1 MVNFI
6 LRMLPAMGLKLSL
19 SRVKV
24 VITFLNHCWTLQR
37 KAGMRM
43 LVISLKASYV
53 VMQQSLGGHRLVD
66 MSPLGTRFA
75 RTKGAGLPKVIPALD
90 RKLITGG
97 NTSLAKF
104 WLSLFSV
111 YRILSI
117 PGQLKLSS
125 ITDPSTMSPATLIA
139 WKNFVPIMTG
149 MKMPKLEGWK
159 ETEWSWALDTPLEY
173 LKELRAR
180 PFLISKSSPSAR
192 SGGPD
197 ISGPL
202 STSPAGIL

>member
-1 MVNFI
+1 MPIDRLSAKIRVKAGRPMVNFI
-6 LRMLPAMGLKLSL
+6 LRMLPAMGIVLSL

-24 VITFLNHCWTLQR
+24 VITFLGHCWTLQQ

-43 LVISLKASYV
+43 LVIYLKASYV
-53 VMQQSLGGHRLVD
+53 VMQQSLGGQRLDD

-111 YRILSI
+111 YRILDI
-117 PGQLKLSS
+117 PGKIKLSS
-125 ITDPSTMSPATLIA
+125 ITDPSSMKPAVLTA
-139 WKNFVPIMTG
+139 WKDFVPVFTS
-149 MKMPKLEGWK
+149 MKMPKLPGWDK
-159 ETEWSWALDTPLEY
+159 TKWS
-173 LKELRAR
+173 
-180 PFLISKSSPSAR
+180 
-192 SGGPD
+192 
-197 ISGPL
+197 
-202 STSPAGIL
+202 